1 MIKEKN
7 RTLRILMNTSLAAS
21 CFIFVFPVFWMLMT
35 SMKSNQEIYN
45 PIPRIFPKFFD
56 ISKYKYLLFEDKYY
70 LRFFINSMIVTTI
83 GTIVST
89 VDSLAAGFCFAKI
102 KFKGS
107 KMIFFVILA
116 TLMIPFESYMIPLFN
131 FAVKTKLL
139 NTYRGLIFPIIVS
152 SFGVFLMTQ
161 YIKTIPDELIEAA
174 RIDGANIWKIFF
186 TIIVPLSLS
195 SIVLLAIFQFMTA
208 WGDFIW
214 PLIVS
219 KTQKMYVME
228 LGLTKYRNQFNI
240 DYSLLMSASMMAI
253 LPVLI
258 VYLLFKRYIIESN
271 VMTGIKG

>member
-7 RTLRILMNTSLAAS
+7 STIRILMNTSLAVS

-45 PIPRIFPKFFD
+45 PIPRIFPEFFN

-107 KMIFFVILA
+107 KVIFFVILA
-116 TLMIPFESYMIPLFN
+116 TLMIPFESYMIPLFD
-131 FAVKTKLL
+131 FTVKAKLL